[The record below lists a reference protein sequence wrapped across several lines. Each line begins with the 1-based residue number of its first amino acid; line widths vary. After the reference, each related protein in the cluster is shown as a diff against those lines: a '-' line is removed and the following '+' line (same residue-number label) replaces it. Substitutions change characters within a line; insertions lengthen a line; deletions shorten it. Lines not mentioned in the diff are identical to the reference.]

1 MTSLSD
7 PAVTALLEA
16 PNHAV
21 LTTVNEDGSLHST
34 VVWQDLSD
42 GEMSVNGA
50 LGRLWPANIDRNPTV
65 SVLVMAQDNP
75 YEYVEVRGRAEG
87 TQEGADEHINRLAKK
102 YIGVDEYPFR
112 APGEQRVLYRITPDR
127 VRYQKQG

>member
-1 MTSLSD
+1 MASLSD
-7 PAVTALLEA
+7 PAVSALLES

-34 VVWQDLSD
+34 VVWQDITGGELSI
-42 GEMSVNGA
+42 NGA
-50 LGRLWPANIDRNPTV
+50 AGRLWPANIDRNPSV
-65 SVLVMAQDNP
+65 SVLVMDQGNP
-75 YEYVEVRGRAEG
+75 YEYVEVRGQAHG
-87 TQEGADEHINRLAKK
+87 TREGADEQINRLAKK

-112 APGEQRVLYRITPDR
+112 APGEERISYRITPER